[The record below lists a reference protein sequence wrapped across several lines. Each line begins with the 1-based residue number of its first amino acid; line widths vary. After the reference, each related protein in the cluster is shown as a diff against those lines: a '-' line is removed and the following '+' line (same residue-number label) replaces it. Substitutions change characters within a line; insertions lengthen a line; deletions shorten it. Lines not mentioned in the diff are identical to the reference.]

1 MSYVQGA
8 LIPVPA
14 GNKQKY
20 KDMCTRMASL
30 FQEYGATQVVENWGV
45 DIPDGQTTDM
55 KRAVE
60 APGDETVVLSWV
72 ICPHRKRCDAATE
85 KMRNDQ
91 RMQSGDFPFDGRRM
105 IFGGFE
111 PMLDT
116 KKG

>member
-55 KRAVE
+55 KRAVK
-60 APGDETVVLSWV
+60 ATDDETVVLSWV
-72 ICPHRKRCDAATE
+72 VWPDRQTCDAATE

-111 PMLDT
+111 PLLDT
-116 KKG
+116 RKG